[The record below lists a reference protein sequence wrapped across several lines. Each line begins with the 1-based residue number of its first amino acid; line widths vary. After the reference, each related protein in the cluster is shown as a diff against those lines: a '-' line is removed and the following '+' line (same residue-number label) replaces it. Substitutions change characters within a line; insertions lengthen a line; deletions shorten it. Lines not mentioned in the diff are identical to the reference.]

1 MTLER
6 ERIKQVLDLFVEV
19 VCEHQASKDEFVYF
33 TKLDWPLDYFFFF
46 FLHCWEASR
55 QLPWWVTDWS
65 ASQPRV
71 VKKYVL
77 PSAKEADIMSV
88 CDLYH
93 HSETFNIWSCRYLIH
108 TGGPIRAWSGPASQG
123 RLLLI
128 RRFNLFYNYKTKKSY
143 EKKCFHHL
151 CTICV
156 RTVMV
161 LKKYTFSN

>member
-19 VCEHQASKDEFVYF
+19 VCEHRASKDEFVYF
-33 TKLDWPLDYFFFF
+33 TKLDWPLDYFLFF

-108 TGGPIRAWSGPASQG
+108 TGRPDPCLKRSRQSRKVTVNTPVQFILQLQDKESLW
-123 RLLLI
+123 
-128 RRFNLFYNYKTKKSY
+128 KKMFSPSVY
-143 EKKCFHHL
+143 HL
-151 CTICV
+151 C
-156 RTVMV
+156 
-161 LKKYTFSN
+161 